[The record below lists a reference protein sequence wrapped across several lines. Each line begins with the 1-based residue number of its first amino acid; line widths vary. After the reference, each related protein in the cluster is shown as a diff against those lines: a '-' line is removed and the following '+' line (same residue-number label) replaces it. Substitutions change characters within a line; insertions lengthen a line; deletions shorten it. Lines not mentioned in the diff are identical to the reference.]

1 MTRNIPM
8 TLAAIPAALMLV
20 GTALANERTMDTV
33 VVTASRTQELK
44 RELSNN
50 VTIIDEAEIKASPA
64 STVAGLAQQHGL
76 FVVTTGDTSN
86 VQIRGYGNLSMSNEP
101 ENTVLTLV
109 NGRRIG
115 TANLGIMGLAN
126 VERIEIIRGP
136 SAVQYG
142 SSALGGVIN
151 IITKRGTEDKPYF
164 SVEAGGGSDGL
175 VREKLALGGAFSG
188 FDLSLGLTNFSR
200 QDVTTA
206 EGGRWYHTDIDRNTT
221 ANLDLGYTF
230 AENHRIGLSYHF
242 GDTVSSL
249 PTNNGGIRPFSQNT
263 PSAFYN
269 DYHKKFKNTAISYTG
284 KTQDKVFDWSAS
296 YTTGREDNE
305 YKAYGYTN
313 FIENRTM
320 NAQAN
325 YNGQMVSLSL
335 GADAL
340 EYHHYESSATRK
352 PKMADNGVYF
362 SGKLRLLD
370 ERLIFSLG
378 GRYDKY
384 KNTTDEGASY
394 SDDHFGGSYGLA
406 WLPVE
411 GLKLRAN
418 YAEGFKMPSPR
429 QVGGSMWYA
438 PNPDL
443 KPEKSDTW
451 EIGADLEWRAL
462 TASLTYFHSDYKNK
476 IVGMSVMGMP
486 RGYQFQNIKTATLA
500 GVEGNLRADLGK
512 AFAQPWSLS
521 PYLGFT
527 WLETRKSG
535 DETQFITYNGSKIN
549 TLPNT
554 PEWMFNYGVDFS
566 HPGYKLKSRIN
577 AVTYGKL
584 LTIDWSR
591 GVFPAPYFERPS
603 GTVVDLSVD
612 KGIADWGKNTLTLRA
627 EVNNLFDRANEMYW
641 GYPGAGRSFYIGLR
655 YDYQ

>member
-1 MTRNIPM
+1 MERNNKM
-8 TLAAIPAALMLV
+8 ALAAIPAALMLA
-20 GTALANERTMDTV
+20 GLAQANESTMDTV

-44 RELSNN
+44 RELSSN
-50 VTIIDEAEIKASPA
+50 VTIIDEAEIRASTA
-64 STVAGLAQQHGL
+64 STVADLAQQQGL
-76 FVVTTGDTSN
+76 LIVTTGDTSN

-109 NGRRIG
+109 NGRRVG
-115 TANLGIMGLAN
+115 SANLGIMGLAN
-126 VERIEIIRGP
+126 VERVEIIRGP

-151 IITKRGTEDKPYF
+151 IITKRGTKDKPYF
-164 SVEAGGGSDGL
+164 SLEAGGGSDGL
-175 VREKLALGGAFSG
+175 VREKLALGGALGG
-188 FDLSLGLTNFSR
+188 FDLSLGLANFSR
-200 QDVTTA
+200 NDVTTA
-206 EGGRWYHTDIDRNTT
+206 EGGRWYHTDVDRNMT
-221 ANLDLGYTF
+221 AHVDLGYTF
-230 AENHRIGLSYHF
+230 AENHRIGLSYHL
-242 GDTVSSL
+242 GDTISSL

-269 DYHKKFKNTAISYTG
+269 NYHKKFDNTAISYTG
-284 KTQDKVFDWSAS
+284 KTKDKMFDWSAS

-305 YKAYGYTN
+305 YKTYGYTN
-313 FIENRTM
+313 FIESRM
-320 NAQAN
+320 LNAQGN
-325 YNGQMVSLSL
+325 YNGQMVSLSV

-340 EYHHYESSATRK
+340 EYRHYESRAPKK

-384 KNTTDEGASY
+384 KNTAIDGSSYTDNR
-394 SDDHFGGSYGLA
+394 FGGAYGVA
-406 WLPVE
+406 WLPTE

-429 QVGGSMWYA
+429 QVGGSAPWYN
-438 PNPDL
+438 PNPNL
-443 KPEKSDTW
+443 KPEESDTW
-451 EIGADLEWRAL
+451 EIGADLEWRTL

-476 IVGMSVMGMP
+476 IIGLAVTGMP

-500 GVEGNLRADLGK
+500 GVEGNLRVDLGK
-512 AFAQPWSLS
+512 AFGQAWNLS
-521 PYLGFT
+521 PYFGFT
-527 WLETRKSG
+527 WLEKRESG
-535 DETQFITYNGSKIN
+535 DATQFITYNGSKIN

-577 AVTYGKL
+577 AVTYGTL
-584 LTIDWSR
+584 LTRDWSQMS
-591 GVFPAPYFERPS
+591 APYFERPS
-603 GTVVDLSVD
+603 GTVVDMSLD
-612 KGIADWGKNTLTLRA
+612 KELAAWGRNALTLRA

-641 GYPGAGRSFYIGLR
+641 GYPGPGRSFYVGLR